1 MPHVTEKATYYWV
14 TAALFVLLALTVIA
28 AELEAGSWN
37 VPIAMAIARPK
48 SALIVAFFMHLQ
60 ESLFVSRATLLQ
72 LQAACG

>member
-37 VPIAMAIARPK
+37 VPIAMAIACARR
-48 SALIVAFFMHLQ
+48 HLSSPFLCTCGRARLSC
-60 ESLFVSRATLLQ
+60 ESLQ